1 MNRKQ
6 FIDKIFRYG
15 IVGGFVLLAGYLLLK
30 REVTVGGT
38 NCPENVACKSCKKYK
53 ACTLP
58 EKS

>member
-30 REVTVGGT
+30 REVTVG
-38 NCPENVACKSCKKYK
+38 
-53 ACTLP
+53 
-58 EKS
+58 